1 MNKRV
6 YISLPIT
13 GFQLE
18 ERRAYAKKVAE
29 NIREKSLDKEKI
41 KTITPFDINEDLSLP
56 YSQLMGKDIAALLEC
71 SAILLCKGW
80 EKVKAA
86 GWKRQRRTYM
96 TWRFYLKNK
105 HTRQYDFQKRYSRI

>member
-71 SAILLCKGW
+71 SAIFLCIGW
-80 EKVKAA
+80 EKSKGCRLEKATA
-86 GWKRQRRTYM
+86 DI
-96 TWRFYLKNK
+96 
-105 HTRQYDFQKRYSRI
+105 YDLEVLFEE

>member
-18 ERRAYAKKVAE
+18 ERRAYA
-29 NIREKSLDKEKI
+29 D
-41 KTITPFDINEDLSLP
+41 
-56 YSQLMGKDIAALLEC
+56 
-71 SAILLCKGW
+71 
-80 EKVKAA
+80 KAA

>member
-1 MNKRV
+1 MFIYHFLLQDSNWKK
-6 YISLPIT
+6 
-13 GFQLE
+13 E
-18 ERRAYAKKVAE
+18 ELMLKKVAE

-80 EKVKAA
+80 EKSKGCRLEKATA
-86 GWKRQRRTYM
+86 DI
-96 TWRFYLKNK
+96 
-105 HTRQYDFQKRYSRI
+105 YDLEVLFEE

>member
-71 SAILLCKGW
+71 WKSHTNLTHPGKYFRPS
-80 EKVKAA
+80 KVKIMRPTSP
-86 GWKRQRRTYM
+86 K
-96 TWRFYLKNK
+96 
-105 HTRQYDFQKRYSRI
+105 

>member
-29 NIREKSLDKEKI
+29 NIREK
-41 KTITPFDINEDLSLP
+41 TP
-56 YSQLMGKDIAALLEC
+56 
-71 SAILLCKGW
+71 
-80 EKVKAA
+80 
-86 GWKRQRRTYM
+86 
-96 TWRFYLKNK
+96 
-105 HTRQYDFQKRYSRI
+105 